1 MHKRFIFNIKC
12 IVSVYLFCIP
22 CDKLRNYC
30 HYTTLDAQEQI
41 TEALPGTCLSNS
53 QTDTRGTDTQIQHL
67 LFRLLFRLLAGTPGL
82 RLTFWGSLIPSGF
95 GLSLA
100 LSRIS
105 AHRWGKEEFQGK
117 CQKHRQRNSKTEG
130 KKRENEKGFEGQKRI
145 GWMKQSAWS
154 SRVCSGRKALRWR
167 TSRSLS
173 RALPI
178 IPITS
183 IISPRQLTIILIRP
197 LSWENHNFVP
207 ARAF

>member
-1 MHKRFIFNIKC
+1 MHKKLIFNIKC
-12 IVSVYLFCIP
+12 MVSVDLFCIP
-22 CDKLRNYC
+22 FDKFRNYC
-30 HYTTLDAQEQI
+30 HYTTLDVQEQI

-53 QTDTRGTDTQIQHL
+53 DRQTPEALTQIQHL

-105 AHRWGKEEFQGK
+105 AHRWRKAEFQGK
-117 CQKHRQRNSKTEG
+117 CQKHQQRYSKIEG
-130 KKRENEKGFEGQKRI
+130 KKRESEKGFEGQKRI
-145 GWMKQSAWS
+145 GWMKRSAWL
-154 SRVCSGRKALRWR
+154 SRVCSGRKALRLR

-173 RALPI
+173 RALAI

-183 IISPRQLTIILIRP
+183 IISPR
-197 LSWENHNFVP
+197 
-207 ARAF
+207 